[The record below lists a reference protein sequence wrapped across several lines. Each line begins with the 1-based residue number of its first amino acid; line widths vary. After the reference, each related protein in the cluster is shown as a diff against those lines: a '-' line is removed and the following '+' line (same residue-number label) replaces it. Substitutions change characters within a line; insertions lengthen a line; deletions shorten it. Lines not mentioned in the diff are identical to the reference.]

1 MEICREDVIIIGI
14 PILIFGKSGSG
25 KSRSLKNFAED
36 EIFYVNVENK
46 PLPFRKKFKFEI
58 ASHNVNTIIDGVKK
72 MGSVNVKTAVID
84 DAGYLQTEYF
94 MRHHRAKQGNAS
106 FEMYDEMADQIY
118 NLITTVKELPSD
130 VIVYIT
136 FHEDVNENGDIGIKT
151 IGRLLDRK
159 VCLEGMCTVVLHCM
173 SDGKKHYFTTQTNGK
188 DIAKSPEDLF
198 SAEEIENDLKAVDE
212 KIREFYGINIVE
224 KGEK

>member
-1 MEICREDVIIIGI
+1 MGI
-14 PILIFGKSGSG
+14 PVICYGKSGSG

-36 EIFYVNVENK
+36 EIFYINVENK
-46 PLPFRKKFKFEI
+46 PLPFRKKFKFQM
-58 ASHNVNTIIDGVKK
+58 ASQDIEKIISGIRNMGKAGVKA
-72 MGSVNVKTAVID
+72 AVID

-94 MRHHRAKQGNAS
+94 MKHHRAKKGNAS

-118 NLITTVKELPSD
+118 RLITIVRELPDD
-130 VIVYIT
+130 VIVYIM

-159 VCLEGMCTVVLHCM
+159 VCLEGMCTVVLRCM
-173 SDGKKHYFTTQTNGK
+173 SDGKKHYFSTQTDGK

-198 SAEEIENDLKAVDE
+198 ETAEIENDLKKVDLA
-212 KIREFYGINIVE
+212 IRDFYEINNVK
-224 KGEK
+224 KGEKE